1 MAQVESR
8 DMDKFSRRNLK
19 GTVIVLSILAAASL
33 ALDGLLIWQAGSV
46 VGNAVFASLAG
57 IGGFLLMFGATD
69 RMGLSKTTSSWR
81 EHITA
86 AGGLLVGMG
95 GAGVAWSAW
104 VAVIEQTMRTN

>member
-1 MAQVESR
+1 MTQLESTH
-8 DMDKFSRRNLK
+8 MDKYSRRNLK
-19 GTVIVLSILAAASL
+19 GTLIVLSILAAASL

-69 RMGLSKTTSSWR
+69 RMGLSKGTSNWR
-81 EHITA
+81 KHMTA

-104 VAVIEQTMRTN
+104 VAVIEQTIRTN